1 MADDAKNGAR
11 ALSSDPASEVGMEMT
26 KGEEKREL
34 TKKGEGDGNSERTCP
49 VFQLVEPWR
58 ELDPHLDPYGIG
70 RNRTSRWRNIY
81 HYLPPD
87 GTGQIVTS
95 QQHPSYTP
103 LSVSYMASA

>member
-1 MADDAKNGAR
+1 
-11 ALSSDPASEVGMEMT
+11 
-26 KGEEKREL
+26 
-34 TKKGEGDGNSERTCP
+34 